1 MGGMIVIYEL
11 NLALDGITV
20 KDGKVDISDA
30 GDANLR
36 EALGG
41 VQDLIDAGPQA
52 LFIAKRAL
60 TLS

>member
-41 VQDLIDAGPQA
+41 VQDLILVERFDIEP
-52 LFIAKRAL
+52 FSDFSAK
-60 TLS
+60 